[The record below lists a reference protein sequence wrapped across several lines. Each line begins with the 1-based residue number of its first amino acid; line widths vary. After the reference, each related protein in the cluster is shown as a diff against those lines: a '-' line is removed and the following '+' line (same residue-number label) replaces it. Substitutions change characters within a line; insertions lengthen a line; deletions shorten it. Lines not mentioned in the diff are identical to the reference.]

1 MADQLIL
8 MLYPQSASMQRW
20 QGRRLLDQWPLT
32 NAEQSRESIA
42 SIIKDHAKSPVT
54 VVLDT
59 ADEEIRQAL
68 IPKILG
74 NGRRQLQQRTLQQAF
89 PNNEY
94 RAFISQ
100 GSVRGKRTDE
110 RLLLLAITHDD
121 LLNSWLALLADNRA
135 LVRRV
140 TTASVLLTELA
151 RRIGGQSEYEL
162 VVYRHSEQGLRQLFM
177 HDGRPGLSRLSTPSS
192 DGDGFV
198 EQFVAEVANTRQY
211 LNNSKAIPRD
221 AQLTLRILNRDHM
234 NDVLTAGLA
243 DLAQADL
250 QLNNLGQL
258 VEQFSLKLPVADQT
272 VDHLLGSIAA
282 NYPQKLVDLS
292 PVNVLREYS
301 RYTTGR
307 YAVYAAAVVTA
318 AMLMWSATE
327 FFAVWEISNRADEQK
342 ELLSRWQQLEQN
354 AIADALP
361 SSVPPATMKQ
371 ASELIE
377 QLREERRFPEPALR
391 QVAAALADHQHLRY
405 RKIEWAAPDQPLTRY
420 QHPKQIDDNIDQFT
434 DSMEPEGTPAP
445 TEHLFLEF
453 QIEPFDGDYL
463 TATIEAENT
472 VKILAQLPGA
482 KSAKMVSAPLNV
494 DSQSDFSENIA
505 LGEQPERQK
514 SQARFQVVIAL
525 ENPAN
530 VTTAAP

>member
-8 MLYPQSASMQRW
+8 MIYPQSASMQRW

-32 NAEQSRESIA
+32 TAEQSRESIA

-68 IPKILG
+68 IPKVLG
-74 NGRRQLQQRTLQQAF
+74 NGRRQLQKRTLQQAF

-121 LLNSWLALLADNRA
+121 LLTSWLTLLADAHA
-135 LVRRV
+135 LVCRI
-140 TTASVLLTELA
+140 TTASMLLTELA
-151 RRIGGQSEYEL
+151 RQIGGQTEYEL
-162 VVYRHSEQGLRQLFM
+162 LVYRHPEQGLRQLFL
-177 HDGRPGLSRLSTPSS
+177 DNGRPGLSRLSMPTTGSGNIV
-192 DGDGFV
+192 D
-198 EQFVAEVANTRQY
+198 QFATEAANTRLY
-211 LNNSKAIPRD
+211 LNNSKAMPRD
-221 AQLTLRILNRDHM
+221 APLTVRILNRDHM
-234 NDVLTAGLA
+234 SDALNTGLA
-243 DLAQADL
+243 DLAQVDL
-250 QLNNLGQL
+250 QLSNLGGL
-258 VEQFSLKLPVADQT
+258 VERFSLKLPDIEQSAE
-272 VDHLLGSIAA
+272 HLLGSIAA
-282 NYPQKLVDLS
+282 NYPQKLMDLAPAS
-292 PVNVLREYS
+292 VLREYS

-307 YAVYAAAVVTA
+307 YTIYAAAVVTA

-420 QHPKQIDDNIDQFT
+420 QQPKQIDDNFDQFT

-505 LGEQPERQK
+505 LGEQLERQK

-530 VTTAAP
+530 VTTAVP

>member
-8 MLYPQSASMQRW
+8 MIYSQSASMQRW

-32 NAEQSRESIA
+32 TAEQSREAIA
-42 SIIKDHAKSPVT
+42 SIIKDHAKSPMT

-89 PNNEY
+89 PNNAY
-94 RAFISQ
+94 RAFTSQ

-110 RLLLLAITHDD
+110 RLLLIAITHDE
-121 LLNSWLALLADNRA
+121 LLDSWLKLLADNQA
-135 LVRRV
+135 LVCRV

-151 RRIGGQSEYEL
+151 RKVGGQNEHEL
-162 VVYRHSEQGLRQLFM
+162 LVYRHPEQGLRQLFL
-177 HDGRPGLSRLSTPSS
+177 DNGRPGLSRLSMPTAGSGNIV
-192 DGDGFV
+192 D
-198 EQFVAEVANTRQY
+198 QFATEAANTRQY

-221 AQLTLRILNRDHM
+221 APLTVRILNRDHM
-234 NDVLTAGLA
+234 RDALNTGLA
-243 DLAQADL
+243 DLAQVDL
-250 QLNNLGQL
+250 QLSNLSSL
-258 VEQFSLKLPVADQT
+258 VERFTLKLPDIEPSAE
-272 VDHLLGSIAA
+272 HLLGSIAA

-292 PVNVLREYS
+292 PAHVRREYN
-301 RYTTGR
+301 RFTAGR
-307 YAVYAAAVVTA
+307 WTVYAASVATA

-391 QVAAALADHQHLRY
+391 RVAAALADHQHLRY
-405 RKIEWAAPDQPLTRY
+405 RKIEWAAPDQALTRY
-420 QHPKQIDDNIDQFT
+420 QQPKQIDDNIDQFS

-472 VKILAQLPGA
+472 VKMLAQLPGA

-505 LGEQPERQK
+505 LGEQSERQK
-514 SQARFQVVIAL
+514 PQARFQVVITL

-530 VTTAAP
+530 VTTVVP